1 MAIVL
6 GTFGASWMCPV
17 YAFANEIEWGI
28 GETAEEIGIGKE
40 AGNVASA
47 TTISAVIQGVMN
59 VFAGIAVSL
68 CVIKLVLTA
77 INKVVFYK
85 GGETG
90 SPSLTQQGRPGKGR
104 QGAELNDSPFDL
116 TELPG
121 FIAAYPPT
129 LSWRAIF
136 AKVFIAIAIILGI
149 WVIMGVLLGFLNWTI
164 SVVTNGNANNACV
177 AAGTPAA

>member
-17 YAFANEIEWGI
+17 YAFANDIEWGL
-28 GETAEEIGIGKE
+28 GETAEEIGIGRE
-40 AGNVASA
+40 AGNAASA
-47 TTISAVIQGVMN
+47 GTISSVISAVVN

-77 INKVVFYK
+77 INKVIFYN

-90 SPSLTQQGRPGKGR
+90 TPAVTQQGRPGKGR

-129 LSWRAIF
+129 LSWREIF
-136 AKVFIAIAIILGI
+136 TKVLMALAIILGI
-149 WVIMGVLLGFLNWTI
+149 WVLMGVLLGFLNWTI
-164 SVVTNGNANNACV
+164 TVMTNGNANNACV
-177 AAGTPAA
+177 ATTPIA